1 MNASL
6 LRTRLAGLPIT
17 QIRWFDEVGS
27 TNDQALAW
35 ALEDAPDGALVAAD
49 SQHQGRG
56 RFDRKWETYPGA
68 ALAFSLIFRP
78 NTLEQSHLALFSPLG
93 ALAVRQALEKYGL
106 QAEIKWPNDI
116 LIARCKVSGIL
127 AEAVWQGQQV
137 QSVVLGI
144 GINVMP
150 EAVPKSGES
159 LFPAGSIEEA
169 LGHPVDRFDLLRSV
183 LAAVF
188 EWRQK
193 LDHPEFHAAWK
204 SALAFQGEMVQIEVS
219 GSPPLVGR
227 LEGIDQNGS
236 LILRLSDGQMTSV
249 MVGDVHLRLENQH

>member
-6 LRTRLAGLPIT
+6 LRTRLAGLPVT
-17 QIRWFDEVGS
+17 QIRWFDEIGS

-49 SQHQGRG
+49 CQNQGRG

-78 NTLEQSHLALFSPLG
+78 TALEQSRLALFSPLG
-93 ALAVRQALEKYGL
+93 ALAVRQSLEDLGL

-116 LIARCKVSGIL
+116 LIARRKVCGIL

-150 EAVPKSGES
+150 EAVPKSGEA

-169 LGHPVDRFDLLRSV
+169 LGHPIDRFDLLRSV

-188 EWRQK
+188 EWRK
-193 LDHPEFHAAWK
+193 EFDHPEFHSAWRR
-204 SALAFQGEMVQIEVS
+204 ALAFQGEMVQIEAN
-219 GSPPLVGR
+219 GSTPLVGR
-227 LEGIDQNGS
+227 LEGIDQDGN
-236 LILRLSDGQMTSV
+236 LILQLSDGQTRLV

>member
-17 QIRWFDEVGS
+17 QIRWFDAIDS

-35 ALEDAPDGALVAAD
+35 ALDDAPDGALVAAD

-56 RFDRKWETYPGA
+56 RYDRKWETYPGA

-78 NTLEQSHLALFSPLG
+78 NALEQSRLALFSPLG
-93 ALAVRQALEKYGL
+93 ALAVRQSLEKLGL

-116 LIARCKVSGIL
+116 LIDRRKVSGIL

-169 LGHPVDRFDLLRSV
+169 LGRPLDRFDLLRSV
-183 LAAVF
+183 LLAVF

-193 LDHPEFHAAWK
+193 LDSPEFHAAWNG
-204 SALAFQGEMVQIEVS
+204 ALAFKGEMVQIEAP
-219 GSPPLVGR
+219 GSPPLVGC
-227 LEGIDQNGS
+227 LEGIDPDGS
-236 LILRLSDGQMTSV
+236 LILQLPGGQTTSV
-249 MVGDVHLRLENQH
+249 MVGDVHLRPENQH